1 MKGGYNMLN
10 GGLVKMNNGRFTRTF
25 CVFGDGTAKEYTE
38 DGLRDVTCQFL
49 TLYRLLQINGYIE
62 I

>member
-1 MKGGYNMLN
+1 MLN